1 MGFVLKDSERRN
13 LRKTGAE
20 KEEEAEQEVV
30 ALEKEGGERVGF
42 IEREVE
48 VVMVMI

>member
-1 MGFVLKDSERRN
+1 MGFVLKDSEGRN

-20 KEEEAEQEVV
+20 EAEQKVLL
-30 ALEKEGGERVGF
+30 AMEKGGERVGF

-48 VVMVMI
+48 VMVMIE